1 MALKDLSHD
10 SLADGKKRLTRK
22 DVQRVKEKITN
33 KITQEELEQIK
44 DDVIAELQA
53 EYLSF
58 DNPALWDGDID
69 DE

>member
-10 SLADGKKRLTRK
+10 SLADSKKKITRK
-22 DVQRVKEKITN
+22 HVKELKEELNDKITDS
-33 KITQEELEQIK
+33 ELKQIK
-44 DDVIAELQA
+44 DDVIEEMQA

-58 DNPALWDGDID
+58 DNPAIWDGDV